1 MEQPVSGC
9 AEISE
14 LDQRFLLFRA
24 LHTDSVIF
32 LLPHMSFVAASD
44 VFQLMAD
51 PTRRQLMELTAAR
64 ERSVSELVDATG
76 LSQPAVSK
84 QLAMLREAGLV
95 TVRKDGR
102 KRLYHAR
109 TEELA
114 EMRDWLLQYG
124 PLWADRLDDLEAY
137 LDEM

>member
-1 MEQPVSGC
+1 MV
-9 AEISE
+9 
-14 LDQRFLLFRA
+14 
-24 LHTDSVIF
+24 
-32 LLPHMSFVAASD
+32 ASD

-51 PTRRQLMELTAAR
+51 PTRRRLVELTAAR

-84 QLAMLREAGLV
+84 QLAKLREAGLV
-95 TVRKDGR
+95 SVRKDGR
-102 KRLYHAR
+102 NRLYRAR